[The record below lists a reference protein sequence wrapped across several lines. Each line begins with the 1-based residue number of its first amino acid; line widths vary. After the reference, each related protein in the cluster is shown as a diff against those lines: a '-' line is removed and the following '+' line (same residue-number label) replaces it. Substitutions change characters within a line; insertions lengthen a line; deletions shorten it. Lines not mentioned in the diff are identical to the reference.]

1 MKPFVKTTLLAG
13 AIFGVVL
20 GVAVSLSID
29 FMMAG
34 ASEGGWYESVKHDV
48 SLFFGPRW
56 AERSWFIYSGIV
68 VIVLGIGV
76 IGGMIGAVFG
86 FIIGKFF
93 SMMSNSG

>member
-13 AIFGVVL
+13 AIFGMVL
-20 GVAVSLSID
+20 GVSVALSID
-29 FMMAG
+29 FMMSG
-34 ASEGGWYESVKHDV
+34 ASEGGWHESVKHDV
-48 SLFFGPRW
+48 SLFFGPHW
-56 AERSWFIYSGIV
+56 AERNWFIYSGIV

-76 IGGMIGAVFG
+76 IGGMIGAAFG

>member
-13 AIFGVVL
+13 AIFGVVM
-20 GVAVSLSID
+20 GVSVSLSMD
-29 FMMAG
+29 FMMSG
-34 ASEGGWYESVKHDV
+34 AEGGWYESVKHDTN
-48 SLFFGPRW
+48 LFLGPDW

-76 IGGMIGAVFG
+76 IGGMIGVVFG